1 MSNEEA
7 KMMLRTIQGIVTI
20 SCSNGDI
27 DNSILITK
35 LAEAVDI
42 AIAAID
48 TLDMQIE
55 GKKEE

>member
-7 KMMLRTIQGIVTI
+7 KMMLITMQGLITIACHNDNIE
-20 SCSNGDI
+20 
-27 DNSILITK
+27 NSILIAK
-35 LAEAVDI
+35 LEEAVDI

>member
-27 DNSILITK
+27 DNHILITK

-48 TLDMQIE
+48 TVDMQIE

>member
-7 KMMLRTIQGIVTI
+7 KMMLRTVQGLITI
-20 SCSNGDI
+20 ACGTDDI
-27 DNSILITK
+27 DHHILITK
-35 LAEAVDI
+35 LEEAVDI

-48 TLDMQIE
+48 TVDMQIE

>member
-20 SCSNGDI
+20 SCGNGDI

>member
-27 DNSILITK
+27 NNSILITK

-48 TLDMQIE
+48 TIDMQIE
-55 GKKEE
+55 KKEE